1 VHFNVLTTEGHLLGV
16 QRDLGVA
23 TERNLLRVQGDISM
37 ATECHLLGVEW
48 DLGVTKL
55 LWVCMHVSM
64 SVNIGVRIQIR
75 DLVRVHLWEHICVG
89 VVMLVVVLNVSGIMH
104 VVVVRVIVTVEVV
117 AASYDV
123 IVWVAVIRNESAAII
138 GACQLD
144 HGGVDLIDGGIE
156 RLAVV
161 LDHDCAWV
169 DGSSCELRV
178 DSVGNLGVAADFVE
192 DDTVTAHHGVSV
204 GVFAVVMRE
213 LSVRLRVHLRDLLML
228 HVRVH
233 LRDLL
238 RVHIGV
244 EISDL
249 LVHVG
254 VELGVVE
261 VGVLV
266 LIRHVVMLVLVVG
279 KSVVMLVVVLNEN
292 GVMLVVVIDLIGVSV
307 VMVSVVMVSVVMVS
321 VVMVSVV
328 MVSVVMVVVAVVVV
342 ESVTIDNDVIVWVAI
357 VGDESAAI
365 IDTGQLDFVGINLV
379 DGDYDSLAIVLD
391 DSLGR
396 RDSRSSELS
405 VGAVSDVGVATDHVE
420 FHSVG
425 ASLRLLEVRVS
436 GVVVDIIVILMVMGV
451 LVVGVLLMGVLV
463 VSGIMLMVVL
473 NVIVVG
479 VVTVVIHALNNN
491 VVVWVAVVRD
501 EGATIIIAGKL
512 NRIGV
517 NFIHGSDNGLAI
529 GLKDSRRGRHSSSC

>member
-23 TERNLLRVQGDISM
+23 TERNLLRVQGHISM
-37 ATECHLLGVEW
+37 ATECHLLG
-48 DLGVTKL
+48 
-55 LWVCMHVSM
+55 VCMHVSM

-192 DDTVTAHHGVSV
+192 DDTMTAHHGISV
-204 GVFAVVMRE
+204 GVLAVVMRE

-266 LIRHVVMLVLVVG
+266 LIRHVVMLVMVVG

-292 GVMLVVVIDLIGVSV
+292 GIMLVVVIDLIGVSV

-365 IDTGQLDFVGINLV
+365 IDAGQLDFVGINLV

-425 ASLRLLEVRVS
+425 ASLRFLEVRVS

-451 LVVGVLLMGVLV
+451 LVVGVLVVGVLVVGVLLMGVLV
-463 VSGIMLMVVL
+463 VSRIMLMVVL

-517 NFIHGSDNGLAI
+517 NFIDGSDNGLAI

>member
-307 VMVSVVMVSVVMVS
+307 VMVSVVMVSVVMV
-321 VVMVSVV
+321 
-328 MVSVVMVVVAVVVV
+328 VVAVVVV